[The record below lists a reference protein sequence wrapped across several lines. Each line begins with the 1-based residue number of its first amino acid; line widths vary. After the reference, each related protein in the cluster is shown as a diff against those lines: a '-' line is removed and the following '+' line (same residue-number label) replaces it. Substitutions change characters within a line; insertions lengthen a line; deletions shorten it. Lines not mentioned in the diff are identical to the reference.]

1 MTEQSK
7 HLAITIT
14 QIHSTED
21 NIKNSSNVT
30 SSDSNTANCTK
41 AFSPLTLQGTPPV
54 LAPTLIST
62 ETALN
67 SNTDVGSYVGS
78 YVDNDGVV
86 EKGASPKI
94 VLATLN
100 ARYFHTSF
108 GLRYLYANLK
118 ELQPLCE
125 IQEFIIQTRAIDI
138 VEQILASKPTIVGF
152 GVYIWNIVETTD
164 VVSLLKVIAPEVKV
178 ILGGPE
184 VSYET
189 EDQLIVKYSDYVL
202 TGPADISFYELCKN
216 ILNNKLPDKKVLKSQ
231 PVGLENIALPYEY
244 YTDEDLTHRLLYVEA
259 SRGCPFKCE
268 FCLSSLDKT
277 STPFELTT
285 FLEQMDILYKRGAR
299 NFKFIDRTFNLNIK
313 TTMQI
318 MQFFLDR
325 MTDDLYL
332 HFEVVPDHLPRK
344 LKELLTQFP
353 QGSLQFEIGIQTFN
367 VEVQKNISRKQ
378 NNAKSKENLLWLRD
392 HTLAH
397 IHADLIFGLPGET
410 FETFKDSFNQLYH
423 CRPHEI
429 QMGILKRLKG
439 SPIIRHTEAFDLRF
453 NPLPPFNILSTDRV
467 SFATMQRINRF
478 ARYWDMI
485 GNSERFKY
493 ALPHILSDEP
503 FDDFMA
509 ITEWIFNKTGQ
520 IHKINL
526 KKLFELISQ
535 SVEALYPEKHKGVI
549 DKIEQDYKA
558 AKLKSLFSSL
568 NLYAV
573 THVEQAVKNKSLQR
587 QQRHLS

>member
-1 MTEQSK
+1 MAEQK
-7 HLAITIT
+7 THHELTTT
-14 QIHSTED
+14 QINLTED
-21 NIKNSSNVT
+21 NAADSIKKSALVSHQNCYKIDKVT
-30 SSDSNTANCTK
+30 
-41 AFSPLTLQGTPPV
+41 
-54 LAPTLIST
+54 
-62 ETALN
+62 
-67 SNTDVGSYVGS
+67 
-78 YVDNDGVV
+78 
-86 EKGASPKI
+86 PKI

-100 ARYFHTSF
+100 ARFFHTSF

-118 ELQPLCE
+118 ELQGFCE
-125 IQEFIIQTRAIDI
+125 IKEFIIQTRAIDI
-138 VEQILASKPTIVGF
+138 VEQILESKPDIVGF
-152 GVYIWNIVETTD
+152 GVYIWNIIETTD
-164 VVSLLKVIAPEVKV
+164 VVNLLKVIAPEIKI

-189 EDQLIVKYSDYVL
+189 EQQAIVACADYVL
-202 TGPADISFYELCKN
+202 TGPADISFYQLCKDIIN
-216 ILNNKLPDKKVLKSQ
+216 ETPPDKKVLNSK
-231 PVGLENIALPYEY
+231 PVPLEEIALPYEY
-244 YTDEDLTHRLLYVEA
+244 YTDEDLKHRLLYVEA

-268 FCLSSLDKT
+268 FCLSSLDKS
-277 STPFELTT
+277 STPFELTP
-285 FLEQMDILYKRGAR
+285 FLEQMEILYQRGAR

-318 MQFFLDR
+318 MQFFLDK

-344 LKELLTQFP
+344 LKELLALFP
-353 QGSLQFEIGIQTFN
+353 EGSLQFEIGIQTFN
-367 VEVQKNISRKQ
+367 TEVQANISRKQ

-392 HTLAH
+392 NTSAH

-410 FETFKDSFNQLYH
+410 FDTFKDSFNQLYH

-467 SFATMQRINRF
+467 SFTTMQRINRF

-485 GNSERFKY
+485 GNSGRFKY
-493 ALPHILSDEP
+493 SLPHILSDKP

-509 ITEWIFNKTGQ
+509 ITEWIFTKTGQ
-520 IHKINL
+520 IHKISL

-535 SVEALYPEKHKGVI
+535 SVEALFPEKHSLVI
-549 DKIEQDYKA
+549 EKIELDYDA
-558 AKLKSLFSSL
+558 TKLKSLFNGL
-568 NLYAV
+568 ALYSA
-573 THVEQAVKNKSLQR
+573 EQSESITKNKSLKR
-587 QQRHLS
+587 QQQHMS

>member
-1 MTEQSK
+1 MAEKKNHPELIVTPI
-7 HLAITIT
+7 HL
-14 QIHSTED
+14 TED
-21 NIKNSSNVT
+21 SMPGLISADSLAPNLIINDSIKNSPSV
-30 SSDSNTANCTK
+30 SHKIDKS
-41 AFSPLTLQGTPPV
+41 
-54 LAPTLIST
+54 
-62 ETALN
+62 
-67 SNTDVGSYVGS
+67 
-78 YVDNDGVV
+78 
-86 EKGASPKI
+86 SPKI

-100 ARYFHTSF
+100 ARFFHTSF

-118 ELQPLCE
+118 ELQQYCE
-125 IQEFIIQTRAIDI
+125 IKEFIIQTRAIDI
-138 VEQILASKPTIVGF
+138 VEQILAAKPDIVGF

-164 VVSLLKVIAPEVKV
+164 VVNLLKVIAPEIKV
-178 ILGGPE
+178 VLGGPE

-189 EDQLIVKYSDYVL
+189 EQQAIVQPADYVL
-202 TGPADISFYELCKN
+202 TGAADVSFYQLCKD
-216 ILNNKLPDKKVLKSQ
+216 IINNTPPDKKILNSK
-231 PVGLENIALPYEY
+231 PVGLEEIALPYQY
-244 YTDEDLTHRLLYVEA
+244 YTDDDLKHRLLYVEA

-268 FCLSSLDKT
+268 FCLSSLDK
-277 STPFELTT
+277 SSVPFELEL
-285 FLEQMDILYKRGAR
+285 FLEQMEILYKRGAR
-299 NFKFIDRTFNLNIK
+299 NFKFIDRTFNLNIT
-313 TTMQI
+313 TTMHI

-344 LKELLTQFP
+344 LKALLTQFP
-353 QGSLQFEIGIQTFN
+353 EGSLQFEIGIQTFN
-367 VEVQKNISRKQ
+367 TQVQANISRKQ
-378 NNAKSKENLLWLRD
+378 NNAKSKDNLIWLKD
-392 HTLAH
+392 NTNAH

-410 FETFKDSFNQLYH
+410 LESFKESFNELYH

-467 SFATMQRINRF
+467 SFLTMQRINRF

-485 GNSERFKY
+485 GNSGRFKY
-493 ALPHILSDEP
+493 SLPHVLSDKP

-535 SVEALYPEKHKGVI
+535 AVEALFPEKHQRVI
-549 DKIEQDYKA
+549 SKIELDYDA
-558 AKLKSLFSSL
+558 AKLKSLFSGL
-568 NLYAV
+568 KLYAA
-573 THVEQAVKNKSLQR
+573 EQTESTSKNKSLQR
-587 QQRHLS
+587 QQRHMS

>member
-1 MTEQSK
+1 MAAQKHHTE
-7 HLAITIT
+7 LPVT
-14 QIHSTED
+14 QIHLTED
-21 NIKNSSNVT
+21 NTQQITQQSPHEI
-30 SSDSNTANCTK
+30 DK
-41 AFSPLTLQGTPPV
+41 A
-54 LAPTLIST
+54 A
-62 ETALN
+62 
-67 SNTDVGSYVGS
+67 
-78 YVDNDGVV
+78 
-86 EKGASPKI
+86 PKI

-118 ELQPLCE
+118 ELQQFCE
-125 IQEFIIQTRAIDI
+125 IKEFIIQTRAIDI
-138 VEQILASKPTIVGF
+138 VEQILACKPDIVGF

-164 VVSLLKVIAPEVKV
+164 VVSLLKVIAPEIKIV
-178 ILGGPE
+178 LGGPE

-189 EDQLIVKYSDYVL
+189 EQQAIVASADYVL
-202 TGPADISFYELCKN
+202 TGPADLSFYQLCKDIIN
-216 ILNNKLPDKKVLKSQ
+216 DAPLDKKILNSK
-231 PVGLENIALPYEY
+231 PVELNELASPYQY

-277 STPFELTT
+277 SVPFEIVL
-285 FLEQMDILYKRGAR
+285 FLEQMEILYNRGAR
-299 NFKFIDRTFNLNIK
+299 NFKFIDRTFNLNIN

-344 LKELLTQFP
+344 LKELLAQFP
-353 QGSLQFEIGIQTFN
+353 EGSLQFEIGIQTFN
-367 VEVQKNISRKQ
+367 TQVQKNISRKQ
-378 NNAKSKENLLWLRD
+378 NNAKSKENLIWLKD
-392 HTLAH
+392 NTSAH

-485 GNSERFKY
+485 GNSGRFKY
-493 ALPHILSDEP
+493 SLPHILSDEP

-535 SVEALYPEKHKGVI
+535 AVEALFPEKHEGVLE
-549 DKIEQDYKA
+549 KIEQDYEA

-568 NLYAV
+568 SLYAV
-573 THVEQAVKNKSLQR
+573 PQAVATVKNKSLQR
-587 QQRHLS
+587 QQRHMS

>member
-1 MTEQSK
+1 MAEQK
-7 HLAITIT
+7 IHPELAIKQVQVNQQSTGEAVN
-14 QIHSTED
+14 HSSPASHII
-21 NIKNSSNVT
+21 NKT
-30 SSDSNTANCTK
+30 S
-41 AFSPLTLQGTPPV
+41 PR
-54 LAPTLIST
+54 
-62 ETALN
+62 
-67 SNTDVGSYVGS
+67 
-78 YVDNDGVV
+78 
-86 EKGASPKI
+86 I

-118 ELQPLCE
+118 ELQEYCE

-138 VEQILASKPTIVGF
+138 VEQILASKPDIVGF

-164 VVSLLKVIAPEVKV
+164 VVNLLKVIAPEIKI

-189 EDQLIVKYSDYVL
+189 QQQAIVDCADYVL
-202 TGPADISFYELCKN
+202 TGPADISFYQLCKDIIN
-216 ILNNKLPDKKVLKSQ
+216 ETPPDNKVLNSK
-231 PVGLENIALPYEY
+231 PVPLEDIALPYEY
-244 YTDEDLTHRLLYVEA
+244 YTDEDLKHRLLYVEA

-268 FCLSSLDKT
+268 FCLSSLDKS
-277 STPFELTT
+277 STPFELTK
-285 FLEQMDILYKRGAR
+285 FLEQMALLYQRGAR
-299 NFKFIDRTFNLNIK
+299 NFKFIDRTFNLNIN
-313 TTMQI
+313 TSMEI
-318 MQFFLDR
+318 MQFFLDK

-344 LKELLTQFP
+344 LKELLAKFP
-353 QGSLQFEIGIQTFN
+353 EGSLQFEIGIQTFN
-367 VEVQKNISRKQ
+367 TEVQANISRKQ
-378 NNAKSKENLLWLRD
+378 NNRKSKENLLWLREN
-392 HTLAH
+392 TSAH

-410 FETFKDSFNQLYH
+410 FDTFKDSFNQLYH

-453 NPLPPFNILSTDRV
+453 NPLPPFNIVSTDRV
-467 SFATMQRINRF
+467 SFMTMQRINRF

-485 GNSERFKY
+485 GNSGRFKY
-493 ALPHILSDEP
+493 SLPYILSDEP

-535 SVEALYPEKHKGVI
+535 SVEALFPNRHALVI
-549 DKIEQDYKA
+549 AKIELDYDA
-558 AKLKSLFSSL
+558 SKLKSLFNGL
-568 NLYAV
+568 NLYSV
-573 THVEQAVKNKSLQR
+573 PKVETTVKNKSLQR
-587 QQRHLS
+587 QQRHMN

>member
-1 MTEQSK
+1 MSEKIYSPE
-7 HLAITIT
+7 LPVT
-14 QIHSTED
+14 QIHIAENNAQELAKQSTAISH
-21 NIKNSSNVT
+21 NIDKN
-30 SSDSNTANCTK
+30 
-41 AFSPLTLQGTPPV
+41 
-54 LAPTLIST
+54 
-62 ETALN
+62 
-67 SNTDVGSYVGS
+67 
-78 YVDNDGVV
+78 
-86 EKGASPKI
+86 SPKI

-100 ARYFHTSF
+100 ARFFHTSF

-118 ELQPLCE
+118 ELQDFCE
-125 IQEFIIQTRAIDI
+125 IQEFIIQTRALDI
-138 VEQILASKPTIVGF
+138 VEQILASKPDIVGF
-152 GVYIWNIVETTD
+152 GVYIWNIVETTN
-164 VVSLLKVIAPEVKV
+164 VVNLLKVIAPEIKI

-189 EDQLIVKYSDYVL
+189 EQQAIVDCADFVL
-202 TGPADISFYELCKN
+202 TGAADLSFYQLCKD
-216 ILNNKLPDKKVLKSQ
+216 IINNTPPDKKIVHSK
-231 PVGLENIALPYEY
+231 PLELNDIELPYQY

-268 FCLSSLDKT
+268 FCLSSLDKA
-277 STPFELTT
+277 SVPFALEL
-285 FLEQMDILYKRGAR
+285 FLEQMEILYQRGAR

-318 MQFFLDR
+318 MQFFLDK
-325 MTDDLYL
+325 MNDDLYL

-344 LKELLTQFP
+344 LKELLAQFP
-353 QGSLQFEIGIQTFN
+353 KGSLQFEIGIQTFN
-367 VEVQKNISRKQ
+367 TEVQANINRKQ

-392 HTLAH
+392 NTAAH

-410 FETFKDSFNQLYH
+410 FDTFKDSFNQLYH

-439 SPIIRHTEAFDLRF
+439 SPIIRHTETFDLRF
-453 NPLPPFNILSTDRV
+453 NPLPPFDILSTDRV
-467 SFATMQRINRF
+467 SFTTMQRINRF

-485 GNSERFKY
+485 GNSGRFKY
-493 ALPHILSDEP
+493 SLPSILSVEP

-535 SVEALYPEKHKGVI
+535 SVEALFPEKHSLVI
-549 DKIEQDYKA
+549 KQIERDYKA
-558 AKLKSLFSSL
+558 AKLKSLFSGL

-573 THVEQAVKNKSLQR
+573 ENIEKVTKNKSLKR
-587 QQRHLS
+587 QQQHMS

>member
-1 MTEQSK
+1 MAEQEN
-7 HLAITIT
+7 LPELTVT
-14 QIHSTED
+14 QLPIAEAKT
-21 NIKNSSNVT
+21 
-30 SSDSNTANCTK
+30 SDSIKDSTAVNQK
-41 AFSPLTLQGTPPV
+41 
-54 LAPTLIST
+54 
-62 ETALN
+62 
-67 SNTDVGSYVGS
+67 
-78 YVDNDGVV
+78 VV
-86 EKGASPKI
+86 KTSPKI

-100 ARYFHTSF
+100 ARFFHTSF

-118 ELQPLCE
+118 ELQQYSE
-125 IQEFIIQTRAIDI
+125 IKEFIIQTRAIDI
-138 VEQILASKPTIVGF
+138 VEQILASKPDIVGF

-164 VVSLLKVIAPEVKV
+164 VVSLLKVIAPEIKIV
-178 ILGGPE
+178 LGGPE

-189 EDQLIVKYSDYVL
+189 EQQAIVGFADYVL
-202 TGPADISFYELCKN
+202 TGPADLSFYQLCKDL
-216 ILNNKLPDKKVLKSQ
+216 LNNTPPENKVLKSK
-231 PVGLENIALPYEY
+231 PVALEEIALPYQY

-268 FCLSSLDKT
+268 FCLSSLDKA
-277 STPFELTT
+277 STPFDLPL
-285 FLEQMDILYKRGAR
+285 FLEQMEILYQRGAR
-299 NFKFIDRTFNLNIK
+299 NFKFIDRTFNLNIT

-353 QGSLQFEIGIQTFN
+353 TGSLQFEIGIQTFN
-367 VEVQKNISRKQ
+367 TEVQANISRKQ
-378 NNAKSKENLLWLRD
+378 NNAKSKDNLIWLRD
-392 HTLAH
+392 NTSAH

-485 GNSERFKY
+485 GNSGRFKY
-493 ALPHILSDEP
+493 SLPHILSDKP
-503 FDDFMA
+503 FDNFMA

-520 IHKINL
+520 IHKISL
-526 KKLFELISQ
+526 KKLFELMSQ
-535 SVEALYPEKHKGVI
+535 AIEALFPEKHQLVI
-549 DKIEQDYKA
+549 TEIELDYNA

-568 NLYAV
+568 NLYAADQ
-573 THVEQAVKNKSLQR
+573 TQTISKNKSLQR
-587 QQRHLS
+587 QQRHMS

>member
-1 MTEQSK
+1 MAEQK
-7 HLAITIT
+7 THHELTTT
-14 QIHSTED
+14 QINLTED
-21 NIKNSSNVT
+21 NAADSIKKSALVSHQNCYKIDKVT
-30 SSDSNTANCTK
+30 
-41 AFSPLTLQGTPPV
+41 
-54 LAPTLIST
+54 
-62 ETALN
+62 
-67 SNTDVGSYVGS
+67 
-78 YVDNDGVV
+78 
-86 EKGASPKI
+86 PKI

-100 ARYFHTSF
+100 ARFFHTSF

-118 ELQPLCE
+118 ELQGFCE
-125 IQEFIIQTRAIDI
+125 IKEFIIQTRAIDI
-138 VEQILASKPTIVGF
+138 VEQILESKPDIVGF
-152 GVYIWNIVETTD
+152 GVYIWNIIETTD
-164 VVSLLKVIAPEVKV
+164 VVNLLKVIAPEIKI

-189 EDQLIVKYSDYVL
+189 EQQAIVACADYVL
-202 TGPADISFYELCKN
+202 TGPADISFYQLCKDIIN
-216 ILNNKLPDKKVLKSQ
+216 ETPPDKKVLNSK
-231 PVGLENIALPYEY
+231 PVPLEEIALPYEY
-244 YTDEDLTHRLLYVEA
+244 YTDEDLKHRLLYVEA

-268 FCLSSLDKT
+268 FCLSSLDKS
-277 STPFELTT
+277 STPFELTP
-285 FLEQMDILYKRGAR
+285 FLEQMEILYQRGAR

-344 LKELLTQFP
+344 LKELLALFP
-353 QGSLQFEIGIQTFN
+353 EGSLQFEIGIQTFN
-367 VEVQKNISRKQ
+367 LEVQANISRKQ

-392 HTLAH
+392 NTSAH

-410 FETFKDSFNQLYH
+410 FDTFKDSFNQLYH

-467 SFATMQRINRF
+467 SFTTMQRINRF

-485 GNSERFKY
+485 GNSGRFKY
-493 ALPHILSDEP
+493 SLPHILSDKP

-509 ITEWIFNKTGQ
+509 ITEWIFTKTGQ
-520 IHKINL
+520 IHKISL

-535 SVEALYPEKHKGVI
+535 SVEALFPEKHSLVI
-549 DKIEQDYKA
+549 EKIELDYDA
-558 AKLKSLFSSL
+558 TKLKSLFNGL
-568 NLYAV
+568 ALYAA
-573 THVEQAVKNKSLQR
+573 EQSESITKNKSLKR
-587 QQRHLS
+587 QQQHMS

>member
-1 MTEQSK
+1 MTEQTN
-7 HLAITIT
+7 HLSLNVT
-14 QIHSTED
+14 QIQLED
-21 NIKNSSNVT
+21 NTRNLI
-30 SSDSNTANCTK
+30 TK
-41 AFSPLTLQGTPPV
+41 SAPV
-54 LAPTLIST
+54 SKEIDQ
-62 ETALN
+62 N
-67 SNTDVGSYVGS
+67 
-78 YVDNDGVV
+78 
-86 EKGASPKI
+86 SPKI
-94 VLATLN
+94 VLATIN
-100 ARYFHTSF
+100 ARFFHTSF

-118 ELQPLCE
+118 ELQSCCE
-125 IQEFIIQTRAIDI
+125 IKEFIIQTRAIDI
-138 VEQILASKPTIVGF
+138 VEQILASKPDIVGF
-152 GVYIWNIVETTD
+152 GVYIWNIVETTN
-164 VVSLLKVIAPEVKV
+164 VVNLLKVIAPEVKV
-178 ILGGPE
+178 VLGGPE

-189 EDQLIVKYSDYVL
+189 EQQAIVDCADYVL
-202 TGPADISFYELCKN
+202 TGPADISFYQLCKD
-216 ILNNKLPDKKVLKSQ
+216 IINKTPPDKKILNSK
-231 PVGLENIALPYEY
+231 PVPLNEIELPYQY
-244 YTDEDLTHRLLYVEA
+244 YTDEDLKQRLLYVEA

-268 FCLSSLDKT
+268 FCLSSLDKA
-277 STPFELTT
+277 STPFELTL
-285 FLEQMDILYKRGAR
+285 FLEQMEILYQRGAR

-353 QGSLQFEIGIQTFN
+353 EGSLQFEIGIQTFN
-367 VEVQKNISRKQ
+367 TQVQRNISRKQ

-392 HTLAH
+392 NTSAH

-453 NPLPPFNILSTDRV
+453 NPLPPFDILSTDRV
-467 SFATMQRINRF
+467 SFSTMQRINRF

-485 GNSERFKY
+485 GNSGRFKY
-493 ALPHILSDEP
+493 SLPHILSDEP

-526 KKLFELISQ
+526 KKLYELISQ
-535 SVEALYPEKHKGVI
+535 SVEALFPEKHLLVI
-549 DKIEQDYKA
+549 TKIELDYNGS
-558 AKLKSLFSSL
+558 KLKSLFSGL
-568 NLYAV
+568 TLYA
-573 THVEQAVKNKSLQR
+573 TEQSQSTSKNKSLQR
-587 QQRHLS
+587 QQRHMS

>member
-1 MTEQSK
+1 MAEQKYHPELSVTNINLTDDNNSLIK
-7 HLAITIT
+7 PGLINNSPEFIDKNTVQNTISVS
-14 QIHSTED
+14 HK
-21 NIKNSSNVT
+21 KN
-30 SSDSNTANCTK
+30 D
-41 AFSPLTLQGTPPV
+41 
-54 LAPTLIST
+54 
-62 ETALN
+62 ET
-67 SNTDVGSYVGS
+67 D
-78 YVDNDGVV
+78 
-86 EKGASPKI
+86 KFPPKI
-94 VLATLN
+94 ILATLN

-118 ELQPLCE
+118 ELQEFCE
-125 IQEFIIQTRAIDI
+125 IKEFIIQDRAIDI
-138 VEQILASKPTIVGF
+138 VEQILETNPDIVGF

-164 VVSLLKVIAPEVKV
+164 VVNLLKVIAPEIKI

-189 EDQLIVKYSDYVL
+189 DQQPIVQCADYVL
-202 TGPADISFYELCKN
+202 TGPADLSFYQLCKD
-216 ILNNKLPDKKVLKSQ
+216 IINNTPPDKKIVHSQ
-231 PVGLENIALPYEY
+231 PVELKDLALPYKY

-277 STPFELTT
+277 SVPFATGV
-285 FLEQMDILYKRGAR
+285 FLEQMEILYQRGAR
-299 NFKFIDRTFNLNIK
+299 NFKFIDRTFNLNIN

-344 LKELLTQFP
+344 LKELLAQFP
-353 QGSLQFEIGIQTFN
+353 EGSLQFEIGIQTFN

-392 HTLAH
+392 HTSAH

-410 FETFKDSFNQLYH
+410 FDTFKDSFNQLYH

-467 SFATMQRINRF
+467 SFPTMQRINRF

-485 GNSERFKY
+485 GNSGRFKY
-493 ALPHILSDEP
+493 SLPHILSDEP

-535 SVEALYPEKHKGVI
+535 SVEALYPEKHELVLE
-549 DKIEQDYKA
+549 KIEQDYEA

-573 THVEQAVKNKSLQR
+573 EKPELVVKNKSLQR
-587 QQRHLS
+587 QQRHMS

>member
-1 MTEQSK
+1 MAAQKHHTE
-7 HLAITIT
+7 LPVT
-14 QIHSTED
+14 QIHLTED
-21 NIKNSSNVT
+21 NTQKNASKI
-30 SSDSNTANCTK
+30 DK
-41 AFSPLTLQGTPPV
+41 A
-54 LAPTLIST
+54 A
-62 ETALN
+62 
-67 SNTDVGSYVGS
+67 
-78 YVDNDGVV
+78 
-86 EKGASPKI
+86 PKI

-108 GLRYLYANLK
+108 GLRYLYANLQ
-118 ELQPLCE
+118 ELQGFCE
-125 IQEFIIQTRAIDI
+125 IKEFIIQTRAIDI
-138 VEQILASKPTIVGF
+138 VEQILATKPDIVGF

-164 VVSLLKVIAPEVKV
+164 VVSLLKVIAPEIKIV
-178 ILGGPE
+178 LGGPE

-189 EDQLIVKYSDYVL
+189 EQQAIVASADYVL
-202 TGPADISFYELCKN
+202 TGPADLSFYQLCKDIIN
-216 ILNNKLPDKKVLKSQ
+216 DAPLDKKILNSKPVELKDLAS
-231 PVGLENIALPYEY
+231 PYQY

-277 STPFELTT
+277 SVPFEIVL
-285 FLEQMDILYKRGAR
+285 FLEQMEILYNRGAR
-299 NFKFIDRTFNLNIK
+299 NFKFIDRTFNLNIN

-344 LKELLTQFP
+344 LKELLAQFP
-353 QGSLQFEIGIQTFN
+353 EGSLQFEIGIQTFN
-367 VEVQKNISRKQ
+367 TEVQKNISRKQ
-378 NNAKSKENLLWLRD
+378 NNAKSKDNLIWLKD
-392 HTLAH
+392 NTHAH

-410 FETFKDSFNQLYH
+410 FDSFKDSFNQLYH

-485 GNSERFKY
+485 GNSGRFKY

-535 SVEALYPEKHKGVI
+535 AVEALYPEKHALVI
-549 DKIEQDYKA
+549 EKIEQDYEA

-568 NLYAV
+568 NLYQV
-573 THVEQAVKNKSLQR
+573 TNIVAPSKNKALKR
-587 QQRHLS
+587 QQQHMS

>member
-1 MTEQSK
+1 MTEQT
-7 HLAITIT
+7 HHPELTIT
-14 QIHSTED
+14 QI
-21 NIKNSSNVT
+21 
-30 SSDSNTANCTK
+30 
-41 AFSPLTLQGTPPV
+41 PL
-54 LAPTLIST
+54 
-62 ETALN
+62 
-67 SNTDVGSYVGS
+67 
-78 YVDNDGVV
+78 DNDVATKSFTPGL
-86 EKGASPKI
+86 KKDAASVHQPIDKFAPKI

-108 GLRYLYANLK
+108 GLRYLYANLN
-118 ELQPLCE
+118 ELQQFCE
-125 IQEFIIQTRAIDI
+125 IKEFIIQTRAIDI
-138 VEQILASKPTIVGF
+138 VEQILESKPDIVGF

-164 VVSLLKVIAPEVKV
+164 VVSLLKVIAPEIKIV
-178 ILGGPE
+178 LGGPE

-189 EDQLIVKYSDYVL
+189 EQQAIVASADYVL
-202 TGPADISFYELCKN
+202 TGPADLSFYQLCKSL
-216 ILNNKLPDKKVLKSQ
+216 INNTPPEQKVLKSK
-231 PVGLENIALPYEY
+231 PVALNEIALPYEY

-268 FCLSSLDKT
+268 FCLSSLDKS
-277 STPFELTT
+277 STPFELTV
-285 FLEQMDILYKRGAR
+285 FLEQMEILYQRGAR

-313 TTMQI
+313 TTMEI

-344 LKELLTQFP
+344 LKELLAQFP
-353 QGSLQFEIGIQTFN
+353 EGSLQFEIGIQTFN
-367 VEVQKNISRKQ
+367 TEVQANISRKQ
-378 NNAKSKENLLWLRD
+378 NNAKSKVNLLWLRD
-392 HTLAH
+392 NTSAH

-439 SPIIRHTEAFDLRF
+439 SPIIRHTKAFDLRF

-485 GNSERFKY
+485 GNSGRFKY
-493 ALPHILSDEP
+493 SLPDILSDKP

-526 KKLFELISQ
+526 KKLFELLSQ
-535 SVEALYPEKHKGVI
+535 AVEALYPEKHSIVI
-549 DKIEQDYKA
+549 EKLEQDYEA
-558 AKLKSLFSSL
+558 SKLKSLFSTL
-568 NLYAV
+568 KLYQS
-573 THVEQAVKNKSLQR
+573 EQKVQTIKNKSLQR

>member
-1 MTEQSK
+1 MAAQQNPPE
-7 HLAITIT
+7 LAVR
-14 QIHSTED
+14 QIHITEGHSD
-21 NIKNSSNVT
+21 NKVLNNSPNKTADKNLHNQKIIDKS
-30 SSDSNTANCTK
+30 A
-41 AFSPLTLQGTPPV
+41 
-54 LAPTLIST
+54 
-62 ETALN
+62 
-67 SNTDVGSYVGS
+67 
-78 YVDNDGVV
+78 
-86 EKGASPKI
+86 PKI

-108 GLRYLYANLK
+108 GLRYLYANMQ
-118 ELQPLCE
+118 ELQPFCE
-125 IQEFIIQTRAIDI
+125 IKEFIIQTRAIDI
-138 VEQILASKPTIVGF
+138 VEQILASKPDIVGF

-164 VVSLLKVIAPEVKV
+164 VVSLLKVIAPEIKIV
-178 ILGGPE
+178 LGGPE

-189 EDQLIVKYSDYVL
+189 EQQAIVASADYVL
-202 TGPADISFYELCKN
+202 TGPADLSFYQLCKN
-216 ILNNKLPDKKVLKSQ
+216 IIADAPLERKILNSKPVELKDLAS
-231 PVGLENIALPYEY
+231 PYQY
-244 YTDEDLTHRLLYVEA
+244 YTDEDLANRLLYVEA

-268 FCLSSLDKT
+268 FCLSSLDKN
-277 STPFELTT
+277 SVPFEIVL
-285 FLEQMDILYKRGAR
+285 FLEQMEILYNRGAR
-299 NFKFIDRTFNLNIK
+299 NFKFIDRTFNLNIN
-313 TTMQI
+313 TTMEI

-344 LKELLTQFP
+344 LKALLAQFP
-353 QGSLQFEIGIQTFN
+353 EGSLQFEIGIQTFN
-367 VEVQKNISRKQ
+367 TEVQANISRKQ

-392 HTLAH
+392 NTHAH

-410 FETFKDSFNQLYH
+410 FDSFKDSFNQLYH

-439 SPIIRHTEAFDLRF
+439 SPIIRHTESFDLRF

-485 GNSERFKY
+485 GNSGRFKY
-493 ALPHILSDEP
+493 ALPYMLSDEP

-520 IHKINL
+520 IHNFNL
-526 KKLFELISQ
+526 KKLFELLSQ
-535 SVEALYPEKHKGVI
+535 AVEAVFPEKHQKVI
-549 DKIEQDYKA
+549 EVIEQDFQA

-568 NLYAV
+568 QLYATDQPQLV
-573 THVEQAVKNKSLQR
+573 IKNKSLKR
-587 QQRHLS
+587 QQQHMS

>member
-1 MTEQSK
+1 MAAQQNPPE
-7 HLAITIT
+7 LAVR
-14 QIHSTED
+14 QIHITEGHSD
-21 NIKNSSNVT
+21 NK
-30 SSDSNTANCTK
+30 
-41 AFSPLTLQGTPPV
+41 
-54 LAPTLIST
+54 
-62 ETALN
+62 ALN
-67 SNTDVGSYVGS
+67 NSPNKTADKNLHNQKIIDKS
-78 YVDNDGVV
+78 
-86 EKGASPKI
+86 APKI

-108 GLRYLYANLK
+108 GLRYLYANMQ
-118 ELQPLCE
+118 ELQPFCE
-125 IQEFIIQTRAIDI
+125 IKEFIIQTRAIDI
-138 VEQILASKPTIVGF
+138 VEQILASKPDIVGF

-164 VVSLLKVIAPEVKV
+164 VVSLLKVIAPEIKIV
-178 ILGGPE
+178 LGGPE

-189 EDQLIVKYSDYVL
+189 EQQAIVASADYVL
-202 TGPADISFYELCKN
+202 TGPADLSFYQLCKDIIADAPLERK
-216 ILNNKLPDKKVLKSQ
+216 ILNSKPVELKDLAS
-231 PVGLENIALPYEY
+231 PYQY
-244 YTDEDLTHRLLYVEA
+244 YTDEDLTNRLLYVEA

-268 FCLSSLDKT
+268 FCLSSLDKN
-277 STPFELTT
+277 SVPFEIVL
-285 FLEQMDILYKRGAR
+285 FLEQMEILYNRGAR
-299 NFKFIDRTFNLNIK
+299 NFKFIDRTFNLNIN
-313 TTMQI
+313 TTMEI

-344 LKELLTQFP
+344 LKALLAQFP
-353 QGSLQFEIGIQTFN
+353 EGSLQFEIGIQTFN
-367 VEVQKNISRKQ
+367 TEVQANISRKQ

-392 HTLAH
+392 NTHAH

-410 FETFKDSFNQLYH
+410 FDSFKDSFNQLYH

-439 SPIIRHTEAFDLRF
+439 SPIIRHTESFDLRF

-485 GNSERFKY
+485 GNSGRFKY
-493 ALPHILSDEP
+493 ALPYMLSDEP

-520 IHKINL
+520 IHNFNL
-526 KKLFELISQ
+526 KKLFELLSQ
-535 SVEALYPEKHKGVI
+535 AVEAVFPEKHQKVI
-549 DKIEQDYKA
+549 EVIEQDFQA

-568 NLYAV
+568 QLYATDQPQLV
-573 THVEQAVKNKSLQR
+573 IKNKSLKR
-587 QQRHLS
+587 QQQHMS

>member
-1 MTEQSK
+1 MAAQQNPPE
-7 HLAITIT
+7 LAVR
-14 QIHSTED
+14 QIHITEGHSD
-21 NIKNSSNVT
+21 NKVLNNSPNKTADKNLHNQKIIDKS
-30 SSDSNTANCTK
+30 A
-41 AFSPLTLQGTPPV
+41 
-54 LAPTLIST
+54 
-62 ETALN
+62 
-67 SNTDVGSYVGS
+67 
-78 YVDNDGVV
+78 
-86 EKGASPKI
+86 PKI

-108 GLRYLYANLK
+108 GLRYLYANMQ
-118 ELQPLCE
+118 ELQPFCE
-125 IQEFIIQTRAIDI
+125 IKEFIIQTRAIDI
-138 VEQILASKPTIVGF
+138 VEQILASKPDIVGF

-164 VVSLLKVIAPEVKV
+164 VVSLLKVIAPEIKIV
-178 ILGGPE
+178 LGGPE

-189 EDQLIVKYSDYVL
+189 EQQAIVASADYVL
-202 TGPADISFYELCKN
+202 TGPADLSFYQLCKN
-216 ILNNKLPDKKVLKSQ
+216 IIADAPLERKIFNSKPVELKDLAS
-231 PVGLENIALPYEY
+231 PYQY
-244 YTDEDLTHRLLYVEA
+244 YTDEDLANRLLYVEA

-268 FCLSSLDKT
+268 FCLSSLDKN
-277 STPFELTT
+277 SVPFEIVL
-285 FLEQMDILYKRGAR
+285 FLEQMEILYNRGAR
-299 NFKFIDRTFNLNIK
+299 NFKFIDRTFNLNIN
-313 TTMQI
+313 TTMEI

-344 LKELLTQFP
+344 LKALLAQFP
-353 QGSLQFEIGIQTFN
+353 EGSLQFEIGIQTFN
-367 VEVQKNISRKQ
+367 TEVQANISRKQ

-392 HTLAH
+392 NTHAH

-410 FETFKDSFNQLYH
+410 FDSFKDSFNQLYH

-439 SPIIRHTEAFDLRF
+439 SPIIRHTESFDLRF

-485 GNSERFKY
+485 GNSGRFKY
-493 ALPHILSDEP
+493 ALPYMLSDEP

-520 IHKINL
+520 IHNFNL
-526 KKLFELISQ
+526 KKLFELLSQ
-535 SVEALYPEKHKGVI
+535 AVEAVFPEKHQKVI
-549 DKIEQDYKA
+549 EVIEQDFQA

-568 NLYAV
+568 QLYATDQPQLV
-573 THVEQAVKNKSLQR
+573 IKNKSLKR
-587 QQRHLS
+587 QQQHMS

>member
-1 MTEQSK
+1 MAAQQNPPE
-7 HLAITIT
+7 LAVR
-14 QIHSTED
+14 QIHLTEGD
-21 NIKNSSNVT
+21 SHNKVLNNSPNKTAHKNLHKQKIIDKS
-30 SSDSNTANCTK
+30 A
-41 AFSPLTLQGTPPV
+41 
-54 LAPTLIST
+54 
-62 ETALN
+62 
-67 SNTDVGSYVGS
+67 
-78 YVDNDGVV
+78 
-86 EKGASPKI
+86 PKI

-108 GLRYLYANLK
+108 GLRYLYANMQ
-118 ELQPLCE
+118 ELQPFCE
-125 IQEFIIQTRAIDI
+125 IKEFIIQTRAIDI
-138 VEQILASKPTIVGF
+138 VEQILASKPDIVGF

-164 VVSLLKVIAPEVKV
+164 VVSLLKVIAPEIKIV
-178 ILGGPE
+178 LGGPE

-189 EDQLIVKYSDYVL
+189 EQQAIVASADYVL
-202 TGPADISFYELCKN
+202 TGPADLSFYQLCKN
-216 ILNNKLPDKKVLKSQ
+216 IIADAPLEIKIFNSKPVELKDLAS
-231 PVGLENIALPYEY
+231 PYQY
-244 YTDEDLTHRLLYVEA
+244 YTDEDLANRLLYVEA

-268 FCLSSLDKT
+268 FCLSSLDKN
-277 STPFELTT
+277 SVPFEIVL
-285 FLEQMDILYKRGAR
+285 FLEQMEILYNRGAR
-299 NFKFIDRTFNLNIK
+299 NFKFIDRTFNLNIN
-313 TTMQI
+313 TTMEI

-344 LKELLTQFP
+344 LKALLAQFP
-353 QGSLQFEIGIQTFN
+353 EGSLQFEIGIQTFN
-367 VEVQKNISRKQ
+367 TEVQANISRKQ

-392 HTLAH
+392 NTHAH

-410 FETFKDSFNQLYH
+410 FDSFKDSFNQLYH

-439 SPIIRHTEAFDLRF
+439 SPIIRHTESFDLRF

-485 GNSERFKY
+485 GNSGRFKY
-493 ALPHILSDEP
+493 ALPYMLSDEP

-520 IHKINL
+520 IHNFNL
-526 KKLFELISQ
+526 KKLFELLSQ
-535 SVEALYPEKHKGVI
+535 AVEAVFPEKHQKVI
-549 DKIEQDYKA
+549 EVIEQDFQA

-568 NLYAV
+568 QLYATDQPQLV
-573 THVEQAVKNKSLQR
+573 IKNKSLKR
-587 QQRHLS
+587 QQQHMS

>member
-1 MTEQSK
+1 MAEQRHYSE
-7 HLAITIT
+7 LT
-14 QIHSTED
+14 
-21 NIKNSSNVT
+21 VT
-30 SSDSNTANCTK
+30 
-41 AFSPLTLQGTPPV
+41 TPPV
-54 LAPTLIST
+54 TESISLDFVKERT
-62 ETALN
+62 TVNREI
-67 SNTDVGSYVGS
+67 D
-78 YVDNDGVV
+78 
-86 EKGASPKI
+86 KASPKI

-118 ELQPLCE
+118 DLQEFCQ
-125 IQEFIIQTRAIDI
+125 IKEFIIQTRAIDI
-138 VEQILASKPTIVGF
+138 VEQILAEKPDIVGF

-164 VVSLLKVIAPEVKV
+164 VVSLLKVIAPEIKIV
-178 ILGGPE
+178 LGGPE

-189 EDQLIVKYSDYVL
+189 EQQSIVASADYVL
-202 TGPADISFYELCKN
+202 TGPADLSFYQLCKD
-216 ILNNKLPDKKVLKSQ
+216 IINNTPPVKKVLNSK
-231 PVGLENIALPYEY
+231 PVELKELASPYQY
-244 YTDEDLTHRLLYVEA
+244 YTDEDLQQRLLYVEA

-268 FCLSSLDKT
+268 FCLSSLDKN
-277 STPFELTT
+277 SVPFEIVL
-285 FLEQMDILYKRGAR
+285 FLEQMEILYQRGAR
-299 NFKFIDRTFNLNIK
+299 NFKFIDRTFNLNIN

-344 LKELLTQFP
+344 LKELLAQFP
-353 QGSLQFEIGIQTFN
+353 EGSLQFEIGIQTFN

-392 HTLAH
+392 NTAAH

-439 SPIIRHTEAFDLRF
+439 SPIIRHTEAYDLRF

-485 GNSERFKY
+485 GNSGRFKY

-535 SVEALYPEKHKGVI
+535 AVEALYPEKHQLVI
-549 DKIEQDYKA
+549 EKIEIDYEA

-573 THVEQAVKNKSLQR
+573 PQVEAVIKNKSLKR
-587 QQRHLS
+587 QQQHMS

>member
-1 MTEQSK
+1 MAAQKHHTELPITKINLATDIADIK
-7 HLAITIT
+7 H
-14 QIHSTED
+14 QNNSQKSIHKID
-21 NIKNSSNVT
+21 
-30 SSDSNTANCTK
+30 K
-41 AFSPLTLQGTPPV
+41 A
-54 LAPTLIST
+54 A
-62 ETALN
+62 
-67 SNTDVGSYVGS
+67 
-78 YVDNDGVV
+78 
-86 EKGASPKI
+86 PKI

-108 GLRYLYANLK
+108 GLRYLYANLQ
-118 ELQPLCE
+118 ELQEFCE

-138 VEQILASKPTIVGF
+138 VEQILASKPDIVGF

-164 VVSLLKVIAPEVKV
+164 VVSLLKVIAPEIKIV
-178 ILGGPE
+178 LGGPE

-189 EDQLIVKYSDYVL
+189 EQQTIVASADYVL
-202 TGPADISFYELCKN
+202 TGPADLSFYQLCKDIIN
-216 ILNNKLPDKKVLKSQ
+216 DAPLDRKILNSKPVELKELAS
-231 PVGLENIALPYEY
+231 PYQY
-244 YTDEDLTHRLLYVEA
+244 YTDEDLTNRLLYVEA

-277 STPFELTT
+277 SVPFEIVL
-285 FLEQMDILYKRGAR
+285 FLEQMEILYNRGAR
-299 NFKFIDRTFNLNIK
+299 NFKFIDRTFNLNIN

-344 LKELLTQFP
+344 LKVLLAQFP
-353 QGSLQFEIGIQTFN
+353 EGSLQFEIGIQTFN
-367 VEVQKNISRKQ
+367 TEVQKNISRKQ
-378 NNAKSKENLLWLRD
+378 NNAKSKENLIWLKD
-392 HTLAH
+392 NTHAH

-410 FETFKDSFNQLYH
+410 FDSFKDSFNQLYH

-485 GNSERFKY
+485 GNSGRFKY
-493 ALPHILSDEP
+493 TLPHILSDEP

-535 SVEALYPEKHKGVI
+535 AVEALYPEKHALMI
-549 DKIEQDYKA
+549 EKIEQDYEA

-573 THVEQAVKNKSLQR
+573 PKTTVAVKNKSLQR
-587 QQRHLS
+587 QKRHLS

>member
-1 MTEQSK
+1 MAAQQNPPE
-7 HLAITIT
+7 LAVR
-14 QIHSTED
+14 QIHLTEGD
-21 NIKNSSNVT
+21 SHNKVLNNSPNKTAHKNLHKQKIIDKS
-30 SSDSNTANCTK
+30 A
-41 AFSPLTLQGTPPV
+41 
-54 LAPTLIST
+54 
-62 ETALN
+62 
-67 SNTDVGSYVGS
+67 
-78 YVDNDGVV
+78 
-86 EKGASPKI
+86 PKI

-108 GLRYLYANLK
+108 GLRYLYANMQ
-118 ELQPLCE
+118 ELQPFCE
-125 IQEFIIQTRAIDI
+125 IKEFIIQTRAIDI
-138 VEQILASKPTIVGF
+138 VEQILASKPDIVGF

-164 VVSLLKVIAPEVKV
+164 VVSLLKVIAPEIKIV
-178 ILGGPE
+178 LGGPE

-189 EDQLIVKYSDYVL
+189 EQQAIVASADYVL
-202 TGPADISFYELCKN
+202 TGPADLSFYQLCKDIIADAPLERK
-216 ILNNKLPDKKVLKSQ
+216 ILNSKPVELKDLAS
-231 PVGLENIALPYEY
+231 PYQY
-244 YTDEDLTHRLLYVEA
+244 YTDEDLANRLLYVEA

-268 FCLSSLDKT
+268 FCLSSLDKN
-277 STPFELTT
+277 SVPFEIVL
-285 FLEQMDILYKRGAR
+285 FLEQMEILYNRGAR
-299 NFKFIDRTFNLNIK
+299 NFKFIDRTFNLNIN
-313 TTMQI
+313 TTMEI

-344 LKELLTQFP
+344 LKALLAQFP
-353 QGSLQFEIGIQTFN
+353 EGSLQFEIGIQTFN
-367 VEVQKNISRKQ
+367 TEVQANISRKQ

-392 HTLAH
+392 NTHAH

-410 FETFKDSFNQLYH
+410 FDSFKDSFNQLYH

-439 SPIIRHTEAFDLRF
+439 SPIIRHTESFDLRF

-485 GNSERFKY
+485 GNSGRFKY
-493 ALPHILSDEP
+493 ALPYMLSDEP

-520 IHKINL
+520 IHNFNL
-526 KKLFELISQ
+526 KKLFELLSQ
-535 SVEALYPEKHKGVI
+535 AVEAVFPEKHQKVI
-549 DKIEQDYKA
+549 EVIEQDFQA

-568 NLYAV
+568 QLYA
-573 THVEQAVKNKSLQR
+573 TEQPQLVIKNKSLKR
-587 QQRHLS
+587 QQQHMS

>member
-1 MTEQSK
+1 MAEQINNPELTVRQIDLTEDRTSDSIK
-7 HLAITIT
+7 ADSIENSSTIT
-14 QIHSTED
+14 YQSTRQ
-21 NIKNSSNVT
+21 SSHEI
-30 SSDSNTANCTK
+30 DK
-41 AFSPLTLQGTPPV
+41 
-54 LAPTLIST
+54 
-62 ETALN
+62 
-67 SNTDVGSYVGS
+67 
-78 YVDNDGVV
+78 
-86 EKGASPKI
+86 ASPKI

-100 ARYFHTSF
+100 AKFFHTSF

-118 ELQPLCE
+118 ELQSCCE
-125 IQEFIIQTRAIDI
+125 IKEFIIQTRAIDI
-138 VEQILASKPTIVGF
+138 VEQILETKPDIVGF

-164 VVSLLKVIAPEVKV
+164 VVSLLKVIAPEIKI

-189 EDQLIVKYSDYVL
+189 EQQAIVGYADYVL
-202 TGPADISFYELCKN
+202 TGPADLSFYQLCKD
-216 ILNNKLPDKKVLKSQ
+216 IINNTAPDRKVINSK
-231 PVGLENIALPYEY
+231 PVALAELELPYQY
-244 YTDEDLTHRLLYVEA
+244 YTDEDLKHRLLYVEA

-277 STPFELTT
+277 SDPFELTL
-285 FLEQMDILYKRGAR
+285 FLEQMEILYQRGAR
-299 NFKFIDRTFNLNIK
+299 NFKFIDRTFNLNIN

-353 QGSLQFEIGIQTFN
+353 EGSLQFEIGIQTFN

-378 NNAKSKENLLWLRD
+378 NNAKSKDNLIWLKD
-392 HTLAH
+392 NTNAH

-410 FETFKDSFNQLYH
+410 FDTFKDSFNQLYH

-467 SFATMQRINRF
+467 SFSTMQRINRF

-485 GNSERFKY
+485 GNSGRFKY
-493 ALPHILSDEP
+493 SLPHILSDKP

-526 KKLFELISQ
+526 KKLFELLSQ
-535 SVEALYPEKHKGVI
+535 SVEALFPEKHQFVI
-549 DKIEQDYKA
+549 SKIELDYEA
-558 AKLKSLFSSL
+558 SKLKSLFNGL

-573 THVEQAVKNKSLQR
+573 PQVEATSKNKSLQR
-587 QQRHLS
+587 QQRHMV

>member
-1 MTEQSK
+1 MTEQKNHSE
-7 HLAITIT
+7 LTT
-14 QIHSTED
+14 EQIKLVE
-21 NIKNSSNVT
+21 NNSLRALEQNSV
-30 SSDSNTANCTK
+30 SSLVIDK
-41 AFSPLTLQGTPPV
+41 
-54 LAPTLIST
+54 
-62 ETALN
+62 
-67 SNTDVGSYVGS
+67 
-78 YVDNDGVV
+78 
-86 EKGASPKI
+86 ASPSI

-118 ELQPLCE
+118 ELQEYCE
-125 IQEFIIQTRAIDI
+125 IQEYIIQTRAIDI
-138 VEQILASKPTIVGF
+138 VEQILAAKPDIVGF

-164 VVSLLKVIAPEVKV
+164 VVNLLKVIAPEIKI

-189 EDQLIVKYSDYVL
+189 QQQAIVDCADFVL
-202 TGPADISFYELCKN
+202 TGPADISFYQLCKDIIN
-216 ILNNKLPDKKVLKSQ
+216 ETPPSKKILNSK
-231 PVGLENIALPYEY
+231 PVPLEDIALPYEY
-244 YTDEDLTHRLLYVEA
+244 YTDEDLKYRLLYVEA

-268 FCLSSLDKT
+268 FCLSSLDKS
-277 STPFELTT
+277 STPFELIS
-285 FLEQMDILYKRGAR
+285 FLEQMEILYQRGAR

-353 QGSLQFEIGIQTFN
+353 EGSLQFEIGIQTFN
-367 VEVQKNISRKQ
+367 TEVQANISRKQ

-392 HTLAH
+392 NTSAH

-410 FETFKDSFNQLYH
+410 FDTFKDSFNQLYH

-467 SFATMQRINRF
+467 SFMTMQRINRF

-485 GNSERFKY
+485 GNSGRFKY
-493 ALPHILSDEP
+493 SLPYILSDKP

-520 IHKINL
+520 IHKISL

-535 SVEALYPEKHKGVI
+535 SVEALFPDKHPLVLL
-549 DKIEQDYKA
+549 KIKLDYDA
-558 AKLKSLFSSL
+558 SKLKSLFNGL
-568 NLYAV
+568 NLYS
-573 THVEQAVKNKSLQR
+573 TPKTEIISKNKSLQR
-587 QQRHLS
+587 QQRHMS

>member
-1 MTEQSK
+1 MAEQK
-7 HLAITIT
+7 T
-14 QIHSTED
+14 QSTLTVTPSQLSVGNSRHFID
-21 NIKNSSNVT
+21 TDSIKSSTTV
-30 SSDSNTANCTK
+30 SHDSRHKIDK
-41 AFSPLTLQGTPPV
+41 A
-54 LAPTLIST
+54 A
-62 ETALN
+62 
-67 SNTDVGSYVGS
+67 
-78 YVDNDGVV
+78 
-86 EKGASPKI
+86 PKI

-118 ELQPLCE
+118 ELQGFCE
-125 IQEFIIQTRAIDI
+125 IKEFIIQTRAIDI
-138 VEQILASKPTIVGF
+138 VEQLLASKPDIIGF

-164 VVSLLKVIAPEVKV
+164 VVSLLKVIAPEIKI

-189 EDQLIVKYSDYVL
+189 EQQTIVASADYVL
-202 TGPADISFYELCKN
+202 TGPADLSFYQLCKDIIN
-216 ILNNKLPDKKVLKSQ
+216 DAPLEKKILNSKPVELKELAS
-231 PVGLENIALPYEY
+231 PYQY

-277 STPFELTT
+277 SVPFEIVL
-285 FLEQMDILYKRGAR
+285 FLEQMEILYNRGAR
-299 NFKFIDRTFNLNIK
+299 NFKFIDRTFNLNIN

-344 LKELLTQFP
+344 LKALLAQFP
-353 QGSLQFEIGIQTFN
+353 PGSLQFEIGIQTFN
-367 VEVQKNISRKQ
+367 TEVQKNISRKQ
-378 NNAKSKENLLWLRD
+378 NNAKSKENLIWLKD
-392 HTLAH
+392 NTHAH

-410 FETFKDSFNQLYH
+410 FESFKDSFNQLYH

-439 SPIIRHTEAFDLRF
+439 SPIIRHTQAFDLRF

-467 SFATMQRINRF
+467 SFSTMQRINRF

-485 GNSERFKY
+485 GNSGRFKY
-493 ALPHILSDEP
+493 SLPLMLSDEP

-535 SVEALYPEKHKGVI
+535 AVEALYPQKHALVI
-549 DKIEQDYKA
+549 AKIEQDYHA

-568 NLYAV
+568 HLYAV
-573 THVEQAVKNKSLQR
+573 PQTETTVKNKSLQR
-587 QQRHLS
+587 QQRHMS